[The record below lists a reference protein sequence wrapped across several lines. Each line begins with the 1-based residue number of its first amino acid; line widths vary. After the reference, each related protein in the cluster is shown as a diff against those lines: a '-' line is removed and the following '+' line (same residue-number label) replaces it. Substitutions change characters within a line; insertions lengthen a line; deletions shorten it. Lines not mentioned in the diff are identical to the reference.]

1 MNREKHF
8 HPLAALHLLRK
19 TLLVYLLPL
28 VQVLFDRNWD
38 ALRAALRQ
46 ELVLLFFISAVC
58 WAVYY
63 GGRWQVDAE
72 GTVHVSWRLGVRLDR
87 ALRAEG
93 LAALVLEQPLLY
105 RLTGACRVVLYPVGQ
120 TKTITLYL
128 TRQQAE
134 ELADVLLPV
143 TDPLWHA
150 PKGGEKLAFT
160 VLGANGLSTL
170 ILWWLAIHQT
180 QSYAPDAQTAALAQ
194 LGQLAA
200 FAARWLPLGTAWL
213 LVLAGT
219 LFCISLVRSALQ
231 AVHYTVWRTDTQLG
245 SRGGLVRRYEMRLR
259 LCQLNYADLRRSP
272 ATWALHYCP
281 VFVSAGACRPE
292 LPLFVWREGTPLLR
306 ELLPEN
312 LRQTLKKQ
320 RRILIHYR
328 GRPNKNGRE
337 FFEVQVTRLD
347 TAHGECKALIG
358 FHHIDDIVRENRKH
372 QEELEKALMEAT
384 LNNEIVSAISK
395 IYVAIYRIDLKQ
407 DFYEEISSEQSIH
420 RLTGM
425 AGKASSQMNT
435 LCNTF
440 VVPEYHDRV
449 KKFFDLKTL
458 PERMT
463 HEETIAIEYPAT
475 DGNWHLARFIAKNRD
490 KDGTVTKVLYVTQLI
505 SDEKRREQFWIVA
518 AEEANQANAAKSAF
532 LSRMSHD
539 IRTPMNVIMGLVSIA
554 QNHLGD
560 PDRVR
565 DSLEK
570 IQTTGRNLQQLVN
583 DVLDIGQIESG
594 EFKIRAM
601 PMDLNELITDLRE
614 TLQSTAPERG
624 IKWEC
629 KVHDLVRNWVCSDS
643 LRLSQVFTNLISN
656 AVKYTPEG
664 GAVALEFFEE
674 PAGKPDRVR
683 FVGIVR
689 DTGIGMTSEFMKDM
703 YQEFSRAVD
712 TRVNKIRG
720 SGLGLAIVKKIVD
733 MMNGDISVDSH
744 PGRGSVFR
752 VTLEMEYLDKAPV
765 EETPAEADNGRC
777 DGLRLLIA
785 EDGDL
790 SYEIEAELLEDRGAK
805 CTRAENGQRCVE
817 LFRDAPAGT
826 FDAILMD
833 MQMPVMDG
841 PNAARAIR
849 GLDRPDAKTIPIIAL
864 TANAYREDVDVCVAA
879 GMNAHLAKPLS
890 VDKVVAALRKY
901 QKQKDHT

>member
-1 MNREKHF
+1 MTTTTD
-8 HPLAALHLLRK
+8 AGK
-19 TLLVYLLPL
+19 TGRQTYTENV
-28 VQVLFDRNWD
+28 
-38 ALRAALRQ
+38 LRQ
-46 ELVLLFFISAVC
+46 LI
-58 WAVYY
+58 
-63 GGRWQVDAE
+63 
-72 GTVHVSWRLGVRLDR
+72 RLDR
-87 ALRAEG
+87 AGDSQEMA
-93 LAALVLEQPLLY
+93 LAVQAILE
-105 RLTGACRVVLYPVGQ
+105 
-120 TKTITLYL
+120 TLGHY
-128 TRQQAE
+128 A
-134 ELADVLLPV
+134 LADRAFLFNLTEGGRTFRNSFEWCRSGVSTQQGNLQDIAPEEIPV
-143 TDPLWHA
+143 WMETFRSGSSIVIRDLEDVRETSPS
-150 PKGGEKLAFT
+150 E
-160 VLGANGLSTL
+160 
-170 ILWWLAIHQT
+170 
-180 QSYAPDAQTAALAQ
+180 YALMKPQNIRREIASPI
-194 LGQLAA
+194 
-200 FAARWLPLGTAWL
+200 FYK
-213 LVLAGT
+213 GT
-219 LFCISLVRSALQ
+219 LGGFLGLDNPGIEDTKSLVELLQLVGSHFGSSLENTRMVTALKRS
-231 AVHYTVWRTDTQLG
+231 V
-245 SRGGLVRRYEMRLR
+245 E
-259 LCQLNYADLRRSP
+259 DLRREQQILNVLCEDYTAVYRADLLNDRASVVKMSRNSNIYEIQIRNQGEDLP
-272 ATWALHYCP
+272 YTAFLQEYCADY
-281 VFVSAGACRPE
+281 VVPE
-292 LPLFVWREGTPLLR
+292 DRERLLR

-320 RRILIHYR
+320 RRVLIHYR

-601 PMDLNELITDLRE
+601 PMDLNELIADLRE

-674 PAGKPDRVR
+674 PAEKPDRVR

-720 SGLGLAIVKKIVD
+720 SGLGLAIVKRIVD

-849 GLDRPDAKTIPIIAL
+849 ALDRPDAKTIPIIAL